1 MKKLTLLACSLFAF
15 TAVAQ
20 AKEVVA
26 PVTSSKEVVAEPVI
40 VEEIIVAQVVPVVE
54 ESTGYINVSVGWDV
68 WNKYKNFS
76 DDGDQLLTKK
86 TKDFG
91 GQVAIEGYKTID
103 DFDLGLGVAYQHHA
117 KRKTYS
123 YTENYARMRDSYTAE
138 AKGAEFQSVPV
149 YLTGKYNFNM
159 LEWAATPYLKANLG
173 YSFNFKSKDYKEE
186 GSNSVSTSVND
197 GLYWAAGAGVQY
209 ENFNVELLY
218 GVNKAKT
225 KVKWDGGDS
234 QKYKNDYQALT
245 LSAGY
250 KFDI

>member
-26 PVTSSKEVVAEPVI
+26 PVTSSKEVVSEPVI
-40 VEEIIVAQVVPVVE
+40 VEEIIVAQVIPVVE

-68 WNKYKNFS
+68 WNKYKNFT
-76 DDGDQLLTKK
+76 DDYGQFLTKK

-91 GQVAIEGYKTID
+91 GQVAVEGYKTLD

-117 KRKTYS
+117 KRKAHTDQYSETY
-123 YTENYARMRDSYTAE
+123 
-138 AKGAEFQSVPV
+138 KGAEFQSVPV

-173 YSFNFKSKDYKEE
+173 YSFNFNSKDVNASWDG
-186 GSNSVSTSVND
+186 GSGSYSTSVDD

-225 KVKWDGGDS
+225 KVKWDSGDS
-234 QKYKNDYQALT
+234 QKHKNDYQALT

>member
-15 TAVAQ
+15 AAVAQ

-26 PVTSSKEVVAEPVI
+26 PVTSSKEVVSEPVI

-76 DDGDQLLTKK
+76 DDGDQFLTKK

-91 GQVAIEGYKTID
+91 GQVAVEGYKTID

-117 KRKTYS
+117 KRKTYTEGS
-123 YTENYARMRDSYTAE
+123 YE

-173 YSFNFKSKDYKEE
+173 YSFNFKSKDVNESWNG
-186 GSNSVSTSVND
+186 GSDSTSTSVND